1 MSEQNDMEAGV
12 QPLDQLIVDA
22 GLRNNDLVKI
32 SDNGLTHK
40 QVSKAR
46 RGRKITRRMQ
56 LKVLSAWNSLID
68 HESVIDDLFNY
79 VGKYCRNLL

>member
-1 MSEQNDMEAGV
+1 MEAGV

-56 LKVLSAWNSLID
+56 LKVLSAWNRLID
-68 HESVIDDLFNY
+68 HE
-79 VGKYCRNLL
+79 

>member
-1 MSEQNDMEAGV
+1 MEAGV

-79 VGKYCRNLL
+79 VGK

>member
-1 MSEQNDMEAGV
+1 MSEQNNMEAGV

-68 HESVIDDLFNY
+68 HECVIDDLFNY
-79 VGKYCRNLL
+79 VGK